1 MLSKAKQSISEW
13 DNVAR
18 EGGLRS
24 AMNCAVGARLD
35 SEYGQKPPNSQPLE
49 KELRTNWINV
59 LYGYVV
65 NILGVWRAL
74 E

>member
-1 MLSKAKQSISEW
+1 
-13 DNVAR
+13 
-18 EGGLRS
+18 
-24 AMNCAVGARLD
+24 MNCAVGARLD